1 MTKCLANWTPL
12 TNEEKELFDKRLEF
26 GAKNRRRFWEMKY
39 NPKTEGYFCGQTSD
53 RAWAQHDWVNSVW
66 FEQAACNNSTT
77 YFKLVSF
84 IKNRNHQKI
93 IPIQIKLYMAM
104 GLLAGCYTSYV
115 YNQNMLGPGMFFV
128 PFSMYVFISRYAKCS
143 CNRHG
148 QLRN

>member
-1 MTKCLANWTPL
+1 MAQILANWTPL

-84 IKNRNHQKI
+84 KTNQNHQKI
-93 IPIQIKLYMAM
+93 TPIQIKLYMAM

-128 PFSMYVFISRYAKCS
+128 PFSMYIFISRYAKCP

>member
-1 MTKCLANWTPL
+1 MTKISANWTPL

-66 FEQAACNNSTT
+66 FEQAACNNTTT

-84 IKNRNHQKI
+84 KMNKNHQ
-93 IPIQIKLYMAM
+93 QINSPLD
-104 GLLAGCYTSYV
+104 
-115 YNQNMLGPGMFFV
+115 
-128 PFSMYVFISRYAKCS
+128 
-143 CNRHG
+143 
-148 QLRN
+148 